1 MVSHV
6 MDKINYF
13 DEFNVFDMLI
23 VMRYNFLLNQ
33 LVLFVDCVCSGM
45 LDNLAFS
52 FFNILWK
59 GIIHK
64 LYDHN

>member
-1 MVSHV
+1 

-23 VMRYNFLLNQ
+23 VMRYNFLLNRW
-33 LVLFVDCVCSGM
+33 VLFVDCVCIDM

-52 FFNILWK
+52 FFN
-59 GIIHK
+59 K
-64 LYDHN
+64 LLSNITHRPYDHN